1 MNRRVD
7 SRLLSRDFVR
17 VWVATLGAFA
27 SFGMVVLALP
37 LYAKDELGRGSAG
50 IGIAMGAASLTSI
63 VFSTL
68 SGRFADRRGRRPLL
82 LAGGAVMVAC
92 YLALALTPGLAGVI
106 GIRLI
111 AGAAEATFVVGAYTV
126 IADIAPESRRGEAL
140 SLVTLASYLG
150 LTIGPVLADL
160 VLGDGRFTAVWL
172 VTAGLVVVSLAML
185 VTFRET
191 KPQVD
196 LAASPG
202 WLPPRGALVPG
213 LLVLVG
219 LLGFG
224 GFVTFAALYAR
235 DLGIDRPGLV
245 FALFGGVICLVRA
258 FGRKLPDALGAR
270 RTLVLSFLTLAAGLA
285 MIGGWQST
293 TGPARRDRRL
303 RGRPGPHLSL
313 GRAAGDGGDEHGRTE
328 RDGRHG
334 RRVRGRRDRLRRV
347 HARRRCR
354 GLGLRRSVP
363 RRLARRA
370 QRPPRAPAAA
380 SFGEDSGRGRGVLTD
395 DPLGL
400 DPETMRQLGYRAV
413 DMLVERLSDPSIP
426 PLRRASPDEMAARLG
441 GPPPDEPEA
450 FDEILRRLGEDVLPF
465 MSRGDHPGFFAFIP
479 FSGTWP
485 GALGDLVASASNV
498 YAGSWMESA
507 GPSQVELEVLGWFK
521 DWVGYPPEAA
531 GILVSGGS
539 AANMTALACARE
551 SRAGTMADDLVAYVS
566 DQTHSSFARA
576 ARNLGFRPEQV
587 RVLPVDERYRLRTDL
602 LAAAMDADLA
612 AGRRPLF
619 VSANGGATNT
629 GAVDP
634 LPELADICRE
644 RGAWFHVDAA
654 YGGFAVLAEA
664 GREQLAGLERADSI
678 TLDPHKWLYQPYECG
693 CLLVH
698 AAPALEGA
706 FSITPD
712 YLKDAI
718 ASAGEINFSDLGMQ
732 LTRSSRALK
741 IWVSIRYFGLDA
753 FRRAIERTLEL
764 AGVASDRIDA
774 ERRARAAG
782 ASVTRD
788 RLLPAAFRGARR
800 RGGARAAQRPA
811 RVRARGE
818 RPRARLLDQAPRPVR
833 DPDVRHEPHHAVG
846 GRRASPRLP
855 GGGRGEPRRYEPA
868 RPLRAASRHHHE
880 PPDTA

>member
-92 YLALALTPGLAGVI
+92 YLALALTPELAGVI

-270 RTLVLSFLTLAAGLA
+270 RTLVLSFVTLAAGLA

-293 TGPARRDRRL
+293 TGL
-303 RGRPGPHLSL
+303 LVGTVVF
-313 GRAAGDGGDEHGRTE
+313 AAGQALTYPSAVLLAMEATSAAE
-328 RDGRHG
+328 RSATVGTVGAFVDVAIG
-334 RRVRGRRDRLRRV
+334 
-347 HARRRCR
+347 
-354 GLGLRRSVP
+354 
-363 RRLARRA
+363 
-370 QRPPRAPAAA
+370 
-380 SFGEDSGRGRGVLTD
+380 FGAFT
-395 DPLGL
+395 
-400 DPETMRQLGYRAV
+400 
-413 DMLVERLSDPSIP
+413 
-426 PLRRASPDEMAARLG
+426 LG
-441 GPPPDEPEA
+441 GVAAVSGYGGA
-450 FDEILRRLGEDVLPF
+450 F
-465 MSRGDHPGFFAFIP
+465 
-479 FSGTWP
+479 
-485 GALGDLVASASNV
+485 LVAS
-498 YAGSWMESA
+498 
-507 GPSQVELEVLGWFK
+507 
-521 DWVGYPPEAA
+521 
-531 GILVSGGS
+531 
-539 AANMTALACARE
+539 
-551 SRAGTMADDLVAYVS
+551 LVALS
-566 DQTHSSFARA
+566 G
-576 ARNLGFRPEQV
+576 LI
-587 RVLPVDERYRLRTDL
+587 VLV
-602 LAAAMDADLA
+602 
-612 AGRRPLF
+612 
-619 VSANGGATNT
+619 
-629 GAVDP
+629 
-634 LPELADICRE
+634 
-644 RGAWFHVDAA
+644 
-654 YGGFAVLAEA
+654 
-664 GREQLAGLERADSI
+664 
-678 TLDPHKWLYQPYECG
+678 
-693 CLLVH
+693 
-698 AAPALEGA
+698 
-706 FSITPD
+706 
-712 YLKDAI
+712 
-718 ASAGEINFSDLGMQ
+718 
-732 LTRSSRALK
+732 
-741 IWVSIRYFGLDA
+741 
-753 FRRAIERTLEL
+753 
-764 AGVASDRIDA
+764 
-774 ERRARAAG
+774 
-782 ASVTRD
+782 
-788 RLLPAAFRGARR
+788 
-800 RGGARAAQRPA
+800 
-811 RVRARGE
+811 
-818 RPRARLLDQAPRPVR
+818 
-833 DPDVRHEPHHAVG
+833 
-846 GRRASPRLP
+846 
-855 GGGRGEPRRYEPA
+855 
-868 RPLRAASRHHHE
+868 PLRHSERIPAE
-880 PPDTA
+880 EGVT